1 MWVFHIGER
10 GSWLTTLQV
19 GWMCNYLRHVTA
31 QFLIEH
37 LDLSWKDGFLAQLV
51 AESEQWWLEFP
62 KSWQFWQ
69 FAWGA

>member
-19 GWMCNYLRHVTA
+19 GWMCNYLRHITA

-62 KSWQFWQ
+62 NSW
-69 FAWGA
+69 